1 MHCFRA
7 RGENIII
14 ILREFLRVKTLLTLG
29 RTGKLIPHRGTGG
42 GGVDEPPLGF
52 RYVTIFQKVFTFSRK
67 PVMCSTG

>member
-42 GGVDEPPLGF
+42 GGGLMNPPW
-52 RYVTIFQKVFTFSRK
+52 VFVMLQYFKKFS
-67 PVMCSTG
+67 PLVESL